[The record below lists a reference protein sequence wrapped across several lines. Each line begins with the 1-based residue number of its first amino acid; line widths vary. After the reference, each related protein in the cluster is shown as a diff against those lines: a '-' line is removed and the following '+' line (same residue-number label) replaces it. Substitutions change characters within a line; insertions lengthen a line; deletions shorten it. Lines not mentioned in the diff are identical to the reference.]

1 MTTLL
6 ILGATG
12 LVGKQL
18 LQQALANE
26 RITHI
31 IAPTRRVLPEHLKL
45 ENPLVDFQ
53 NLPTQ
58 ASWWHVD
65 AAVCAL
71 GSTIA
76 QAGSQEA
83 FYKVDHDFVL
93 AAAQLLHSA
102 GTPCFVLNSS
112 LGAKIDGGSFYLRVK
127 GQTERDLAALNFT
140 SLTIVRPSLLDGGK
154 RPEKRYGEQA
164 AIFFSRL
171 LEPLIPRRLRPVST
185 ALVAGAML
193 RAALVAPVGAAIIE
207 SDALHEVH
215 VDLPAG

>member
-26 RITHI
+26 RIKRI
-31 IAPTRRVLPEHLKL
+31 IAPTRRPLPEHSKL

-53 NLPTQ
+53 SLPTQ

-93 AAAQLLHSA
+93 AAAQLLRSA
-102 GTPCFVLNSS
+102 GMPCFVLNSS

-154 RPEKRYGEQA
+154 RPENRYGEQA
-164 AIFFSRL
+164 AIFFTRL
-171 LEPLIPRRLRPVST
+171 LGPLIPLRLRPVST
-185 ALVAGAML
+185 ALVANAML
-193 RAALVAPVGAAIIE
+193 RAALAGSAGTTIIE
-207 SDALHEVH
+207 SDALHDVP
-215 VDLPAG
+215 VDFAAG